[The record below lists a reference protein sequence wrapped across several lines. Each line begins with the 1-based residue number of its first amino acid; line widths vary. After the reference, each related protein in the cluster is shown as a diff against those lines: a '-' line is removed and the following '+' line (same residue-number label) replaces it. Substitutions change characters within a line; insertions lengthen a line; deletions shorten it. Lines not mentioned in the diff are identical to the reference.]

1 MTQLRQRVEQIQAD
15 AELLRSKNTKLEDQ
29 LLQADYA
36 PPQKENDAEWKRQYL
51 QKLRQKTQQML
62 EKVQKE
68 RAEVTELV
76 QLYKEAQEEF
86 GDLVSVAP

>member
-1 MTQLRQRVEQIQAD
+1 
-15 AELLRSKNTKLEDQ
+15 
-29 LLQADYA
+29 
-36 PPQKENDAEWKRQYL
+36 
-51 QKLRQKTQQML
+51 ML

-86 GDLVSVAP
+86 GDLVSAAP